1 MGGATHH
8 PLVREAAPPVNP
20 PRKGRAVSSSSS
32 RIATLTT
39 SFRLSPDQ
47 AEALRQAAAKRGMG
61 PSTFAR
67 AATLRASGRPAPAAK
82 RKAAGADA
90 EALARL
96 TGEMGRIGGLM
107 KLLVVQGR
115 EGRTDAAAVDRLA
128 EEWIAVRNAVLDLT
142 GSSA

>member
-1 MGGATHH
+1 MSTSAK
-8 PLVREAAPPVNP
+8 RQA
-20 PRKGRAVSSSSS
+20 S
-32 RIATLTT
+32 LTT
-39 SFRLSPDQ
+39 SFRLTPEQ

-82 RKAAGADA
+82 RKAAGPDA
-90 EALARL
+90 AALARL

-128 EEWIAVRNAVLDLT
+128 EEWRSVRDAVLDLT